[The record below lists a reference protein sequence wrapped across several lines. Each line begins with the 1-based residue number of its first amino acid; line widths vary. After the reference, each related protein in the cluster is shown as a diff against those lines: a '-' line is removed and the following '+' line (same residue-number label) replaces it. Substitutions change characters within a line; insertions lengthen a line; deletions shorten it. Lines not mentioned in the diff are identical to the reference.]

1 MLNSYRYLTLFLLIH
16 WNQLPSVEGM
26 QGGMISDCYTS
37 PFSRAIV
44 VVFFL
49 QDVDGGK
56 NGPRC
61 SCCCCGGFEDVH
73 RSGDGTNGCG
83 GFEDAVVGDFE
94 DVDGGGNGPNCCDG
108 FVDADGRWK

>member
-1 MLNSYRYLTLFLLIH
+1 MMKMGSSTMLANSNRYLTLFLLIH
-16 WNQLPSVEGM
+16 WNQLPSVE
-26 QGGMISDCYTS
+26 
-37 PFSRAIV
+37 
-44 VVFFL
+44 
-49 QDVDGGK
+49 DVDGGK